1 MIVRESEIFEKV
13 REILVNSLGVEPEAV
28 TPDARITDDLG
39 AESIDYLDIAFQTE
53 KAFGI
58 PIKPNE
64 MLLGESPDER
74 YVRDGKI
81 TEAGLEELRRR
92 LPHASFDRLEQ
103 TRDVR
108 DFQSIFTVDS
118 LVQFVAA
125 RVADRD

>member
-13 REILVNSLGVEPEAV
+13 RDIVANSLAVEPEMV

-39 AESIDYLDIAFQTE
+39 TESIDYLDIAFQME

-64 MLLGESPDER
+64 MLLGENPDEG

-81 TEAGLEELRRR
+81 TEAGLAELRRR

-108 DFQSIFTVDS
+108 DFQSLFTVDS

-125 RVADRD
+125 RVDHGD